1 MRTELEALI
10 RLQTIDGETTKL
22 RAEIAALPK
31 RLAALETKLAA
42 EKAAVEQAAK
52 ALKDEEAL
60 KRRLESDLKD
70 LQQKIAK
77 LRDQMSN
84 VKTNE
89 EYRAFQHEI
98 EFAEGEIRKIED
110 SELEGM
116 ERAERLEQQRK
127 AAESDLK
134 DSTKAV
140 EIEKED
146 ARAASAEQ
154 QKHLE
159 ELTKRRAKERAL
171 VPEELLRIYDR
182 VSTSSRVT
190 GVAYAQGQRCMGCHM
205 GLRPQMWNQIREWGD
220 YDVRIV
226 RAAAVLRCCRASR
239 SRSRWWRSR
248 RSGGGRRLRLGWSRA
263 GLRAQGSGNRRRD

>member
-1 MRTELEALI
+1 MKTELEALM
-10 RLQTIDGETTKL
+10 RLQTIDGETTQL
-22 RAEIAALPK
+22 RAAIAALPK

-42 EKAAVEQAAK
+42 EKAAVEQAGK

-60 KRRLESDLKD
+60 KRRFESDLKD
-70 LQQKIAK
+70 QQQKIVK

-98 EFAEGEIRKIED
+98 EFAEAEIKKIED
-110 SELEGM
+110 SELESM
-116 ERAERLEQQRK
+116 ERSEKLTQQRK
-127 AAESDLK
+127 AAESELA

-146 ARAASAEQ
+146 ARAESAEQ
-154 QKHLE
+154 QKKLG

-171 VPEELLRIYDR
+171 VPEDLLRTYDR

-190 GVAYAQGQRCMGCHM
+190 GIVYAQGQRCMGCQM
-205 GLRPQMWNQIREWGD
+205 GIRPQMWNQIRAGEIMTCESCGRLLF
-220 YDVRIV
+220 YD
-226 RAAAVLRCCRASR
+226 ASR
-239 SRSRWWRSR
+239 EPQPEPVVEKPKKR
-248 RSGGGRRLRLGWSRA
+248 GRKAPEA
-263 GLRAQGSGNRRRD
+263 GVE

>member
-1 MRTELEALI
+1 M
-10 RLQTIDGETTKL
+10 
-22 RAEIAALPK
+22 
-31 RLAALETKLAA
+31 ETKLAA
-42 EKAAVEQAAK
+42 EKAAVEQAEK
-52 ALKDEEAL
+52 TLKDEEAL

-127 AAESDLK
+127 AAESELK
-134 DSTKAV
+134 DSAKAV

-171 VPEELLRIYDR
+171 VSGGVVADLR
-182 VSTSSRVT
+182 SRVDVVAGDGRGVCAGAAVYGLPD
-190 GVAYAQGQRCMGCHM
+190 GVAAADVESDS
-205 GLRPQMWNQIREWGD
+205 EWGD

-226 RAAAVLRCCRASR
+226 RAAAVLRCVARAAAGA
-239 SRSRWWRSR
+239 
-248 RSGGGRRLRLGWSRA
+248 GGGEAEEA
-263 GLRAQGSGNRRRD
+263 GAEGS

>member
-1 MRTELEALI
+1 MKTELEALM

-42 EKAAVEQAAK
+42 EKSAVDQAAK

-60 KRRLESDLKD
+60 KRRQESDLKD

-116 ERAERLEQQRK
+116 ERAEQLEQKRK

-134 DSTKAV
+134 DSAKAV

-159 ELTKRRAKERAL
+159 ELTKRRATERAL
-171 VPEELLRIYDR
+171 VPEELLRTYDR
-182 VSTSSRVT
+182 VSSSARVT
-190 GVAYAQGQRCMGCHM
+190 GIAYAQGQRCMGCHM
-205 GLRPQMWNQIREWGD
+205 GIRPQMWNQIRDGQIMTCESCGRLLF
-220 YDVRIV
+220 YD
-226 RAAAVLRCCRASR
+226 ASR
-239 SRSRWWRSR
+239 EPQPEPVVEKPKR
-248 RSGGGRRLRLGWSRA
+248 RKKAPEA
-263 GLRAQGSGNRRRD
+263 GVE